1 MKSKTEC
8 RRAKNSDL
16 PKIMEIIEDARVFMR
31 AFDMD
36 QWQNG
41 YPNEEV
47 FHQDITL
54 GECYVAVCDDEIAGV
69 MVVTGIPEKCYEEIV
84 GQGWKT
90 VGQPYMTI
98 HRMAVSEKYRGTNVA
113 EQMIIFAKK
122 VCADKR
128 CVSLRV
134 DTHKKNLAMQK
145 FLEKQ
150 GFSYCGIVDYKDTAG
165 DTLRLA
171 YEKVN

>member
-31 AFDMD
+31 ALDMSR
-36 QWQNG
+36 WQNG

-84 GQGWKT
+84 GRAG
-90 VGQPYMTI
+90 
-98 HRMAVSEKYRGTNVA
+98 
-113 EQMIIFAKK
+113 
-122 VCADKR
+122 
-128 CVSLRV
+128 
-134 DTHKKNLAMQK
+134 
-145 FLEKQ
+145 KQ
-150 GFSYCGIVDYKDTAG
+150 LGSRT
-165 DTLRLA
+165 
-171 YEKVN
+171 